1 MGGGGDVAS
10 VCLSEL
16 FWMME
21 ELCVPQSLYL
31 ERNACDEAVR
41 HGHHDPAH
49 SHTRE
54 VQHGQ

>member
-1 MGGGGDVAS
+1 MSWS

-21 ELCVPQSLYL
+21 EPCVPQSLYL